1 MKEKPIRKKG
11 VKMSEWSFVD
21 INATVIFF
29 QKTYCQFVTAKGV
42 MGECVYSD
50 LQMLQIRTF

>member
-1 MKEKPIRKKG
+1 MN
-11 VKMSEWSFVD
+11 EWSSVD
-21 INATVIFF
+21 INATVIFL

-50 LQMLQIRTF
+50 LQILHICTFKRSKKI